1 LAALNG
7 RKTITQSKKW
17 SFNKFT
23 ICTAKL
29 NNFPKSYNVN
39 FMLQALTEQSLG
51 ELEQLAIFTQIRQ
64 FLSKEEA
71 VNGPEL
77 KLMINSTRLME
88 MTLQMLGQQG

>member
-1 LAALNG
+1 
-7 RKTITQSKKW
+7 
-17 SFNKFT
+17 
-23 ICTAKL
+23 
-29 NNFPKSYNVN
+29 
-39 FMLQALTEQSLG
+39 MLQALTEQSLG